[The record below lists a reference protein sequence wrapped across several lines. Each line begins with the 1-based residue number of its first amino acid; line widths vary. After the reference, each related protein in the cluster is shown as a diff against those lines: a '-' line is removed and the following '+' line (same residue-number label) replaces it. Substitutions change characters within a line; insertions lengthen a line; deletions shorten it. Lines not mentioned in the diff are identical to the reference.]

1 MLVLSRKIGETIVV
15 GKDIEVTILEI
26 QGGEVR
32 LGFNAPREVIILRK
46 EILEEVENQNREA
59 VGKLDPNVLDGVLK
73 QLKKKP

>member
-1 MLVLSRKIGETIVV
+1 VLVLSRKIGETIVV